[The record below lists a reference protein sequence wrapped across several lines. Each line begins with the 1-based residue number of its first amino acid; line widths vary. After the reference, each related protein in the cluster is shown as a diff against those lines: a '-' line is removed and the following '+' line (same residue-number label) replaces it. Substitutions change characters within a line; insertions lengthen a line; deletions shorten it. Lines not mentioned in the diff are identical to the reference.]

1 MEERFRSIVVP
12 LLNQYI
18 KKDNYN
24 ENNHKLL
31 KKIIDN
37 LDNICRAFLS
47 YIDIKEEDTY
57 EKQLNSLTTIAT
69 CLENILSIEYFKNN
83 SLRSKIK
90 ELLDFRNIK
99 NFDKKNVYE
108 IYFNKCLLILI
119 EYMIALDILS
129 RDQSNEYLK
138 ICEVGF
144 VPI

>member
-1 MEERFRSIVVP
+1 MEERFRSMVVP

-24 ENNHKLL
+24 ENNNKLL
-31 KKIIDN
+31 KKIVDN
-37 LDNICRAFLS
+37 LDKICRSFLS

-69 CLENILSIEYFKNN
+69 CLENILSIEYFNN
-83 SLRSKIK
+83 DNLRSKIK

-99 NFDKKNVYE
+99 NFDKKNVYD

-129 RDQSNEYLK
+129 REQSIEYLK

>member
-1 MEERFRSIVVP
+1 MEERFRSMVVP

-31 KKIIDN
+31 KKIVDN

-69 CLENILSIEYFKNN
+69 CLENILSLEYFKND

-90 ELLDFRNIK
+90 ELLEFKNIK

-108 IYFNKCLLILI
+108 IYFNKCLLIFI
-119 EYMIALDILS
+119 EYMIALNILS
-129 RDQSNEYLK
+129 REQSIEYLK
-138 ICEVGF
+138 ICDVGF